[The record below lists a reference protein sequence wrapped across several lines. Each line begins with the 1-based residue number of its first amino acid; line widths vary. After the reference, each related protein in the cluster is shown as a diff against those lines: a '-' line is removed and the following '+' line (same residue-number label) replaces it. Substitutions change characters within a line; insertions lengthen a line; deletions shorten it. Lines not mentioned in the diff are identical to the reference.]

1 MWTVHIQPIAHGY
14 IPVEVQMNRE
24 KRATAYADC
33 SIFYYQRG
41 DIRRAARYWNRIYKL
56 PLSPA
61 ALFRVM
67 QKFTDEQVYTIT
79 DRNREQYYRAVGI
92 L

>member
-1 MWTVHIQPIAHGY
+1 
-14 IPVEVQMNRE
+14 MNQE

-41 DIRRAARYWNRIYKL
+41 DIRRAARYWNRIYRL
-56 PLSPA
+56 PLSPIE
-61 ALFRVM
+61 LCRVM
-67 QKFTDEQVYTIT
+67 RKFTDEQVYTIT
-79 DRNREQYYRAVGI
+79 DRIRERYYRAVGI